1 MSLYGVPTG
10 VSYGQNERVDEL
22 NDRLQSRQ
30 FSDKPLAPNFSG
42 RPILTKQSRFQILD
56 RRAPFQ
62 EQIIPM
68 EPHNV
73 ETNFSPATHRGPPST
88 FFTHVDVESGL
99 RNQTVALQK
108 GSIQSV
114 YVPDS
119 SSDLYRVQVPS
130 SSSSTIGPNPYPG
143 LFAQQT
149 FRETRSV
156 STMNSSIGKDVF
168 NNHTRTQLRAL

>member
-1 MSLYGVPTG
+1 MSLFLHVPTG

-22 NDRLQSRQ
+22 NDRLHARQ

-42 RPILTKQSRFQILD
+42 RPVLTKHSRFQILD

-62 EQIIPM
+62 EPIIPM

-73 ETNFSPATHRGPPST
+73 ETNFSPATHRGPPLT

-119 SSDLYRVQVPS
+119 TSDLYRVQVAS
-130 SSSSTIGPNPYPG
+130 SSSSTIGPNPHPG
-143 LFAQQT
+143 LFVSQT
-149 FRETRSV
+149 FRETR
-156 STMNSSIGKDVF
+156 TAAMNGSIGKDVF
-168 NNHTRTQLRAL
+168 NNHTRTQLRGL

>member
-22 NDRLQSRQ
+22 NDRLQARQ

-42 RPILTKQSRFQILD
+42 RPVQTKHSRFQILD

-62 EQIIPM
+62 EPIFAM
-68 EPHNV
+68 EQHNV

-88 FFTHVDVESGL
+88 YFTHVDVESGL

-108 GSIQSV
+108 GAIQSV

-119 SSDLYRVQVPS
+119 TSDLYRVQVPS
-130 SSSSTIGPNPYPG
+130 SSTIGPNPHLG
-143 LFAQQT
+143 LFASQT
-149 FRETRSV
+149 FRETRTA
-156 STMNSSIGKDVF
+156 TMNNHIGKDVF
-168 NNHTRTQLRAL
+168 NNHTRTQLRGGL

>member
-22 NDRLQSRQ
+22 NDRLHARQ

-42 RPILTKQSRFQILD
+42 RPVQTKNSRFQIMD
-56 RRAPFQ
+56 HRAPFQ
-62 EQIIPM
+62 EQILNV
-68 EPHNV
+68 EHHNV

-88 FFTHVDVESGL
+88 FFTNVDVESGL

-119 SSDLYRVQVPS
+119 TSDLYRVNVPTS
-130 SSSSTIGPNPYPG
+130 IGPNPHPE
-143 LFAQQT
+143 LFVSQT
-149 FRETRSV
+149 FRETR
-156 STMNSSIGKDVF
+156 TMDNNIGKDVF
-168 NNHTRTQLRAL
+168 NNHTRTQLRGL

>member
-1 MSLYGVPTG
+1 MYGVPTG

-22 NDRLQSRQ
+22 NDRLQTRQ

-42 RPILTKQSRFQILD
+42 RPVLTKHSRFQILD

-68 EPHNV
+68 EQHNV
-73 ETNFSPATHRGPPST
+73 STNFSPATHRGPPST
-88 FFTHVDVESGL
+88 FFTNVDVESGL

-119 SSDLYRVQVPS
+119 SSDLYCVHVPYS
-130 SSSSTIGPNPYPG
+130 AGPNPHPG
-143 LFAQQT
+143 LFVSQT
-149 FRETRSV
+149 FRQTGI
-156 STMNSSIGKDVF
+156 TIGNHIGKDVF
-168 NNHTRTQLRAL
+168 NNHTRTQLRGL

>member
-22 NDRLQSRQ
+22 NDRIQSRQ

-42 RPILTKQSRFQILD
+42 RPVLTKHSRFQILD

-62 EQIIPM
+62 EQIIHM
-68 EPHNV
+68 EQHNV
-73 ETNFSPATHRGPPST
+73 ETNFSPATHRGPPCT

-108 GSIQSV
+108 GAIQSV

-119 SSDLYRVQVPS
+119 TSDLYRLQIPS
-130 SSSSTIGPNPYPG
+130 SSSSNIGPNPHPG
-143 LFAQQT
+143 LFVSQT
-149 FRETRSV
+149 FRETRTA
-156 STMNSSIGKDVF
+156 TMNNNIGRDVF
-168 NNHTRTQLRAL
+168 NNHTRTQLRGL